1 MKYIKEFLELSLSEQ
16 QAALSHV
23 ATQKGLPL
31 VVVEK
36 DLWVTIVLHILFG
49 ENGSRGILFKGGTSL
64 SKGFNL
70 IDRFSEDI
78 DVTYSIDTLKEY
90 YGEFENPWN
99 YFDAI
104 NTNDKWS
111 NKKLERE
118 LSNLKDIGQKYT
130 DEILLKIVEDEI
142 TKIIDLPFE
151 IVSQGEMTLYIHYP
165 KLLDDSEYGG
175 YIEPKIKIEAGV
187 RSARVP
193 TIKKSIDSFFEQVL
207 GKSDAIEVD
216 ILRPDRTF
224 WEKATILHAENS
236 RNEPSRIEKR
246 NHMSRH
252 IYDLV
257 KLYNSEYGKM
267 AINNL
272 ELLADVVQ
280 HKSTFYK
287 DNRADYP
294 NATPKAI
301 KIVPTD
307 ELNNSFKV
315 DYEDMAKSMII
326 GSPPT
331 YKELIVILHK
341 IEINI
346 SEKEK
351 ILDKRN

>member
-1 MKYIKEFLELSLSEQ
+1 MKYIKDLFILPLEEQ

-31 VVVEK
+31 IVVEK
-36 DLWVTIVLHILFG
+36 DLWVTILLHILFG
-49 ENGSRGILFKGGTSL
+49 ENGSEGILFKGGTSL
-64 SKGFNL
+64 SKGFDL

-78 DVTYSIDTLKEY
+78 DVTYSIDTLKQH

-99 YFDAI
+99 YFEDES
-104 NTNDKWS
+104 NWS
-111 NKKLERE
+111 NKKLDRE
-118 LSNLKDIGQKYT
+118 LLNIKKIGQKYT
-130 DEILLKIVEDEI
+130 DEILLQIVEDELNKI
-142 TKIIDLPFE
+142 TNLPFD
-151 IVSQGEMTLYIHYP
+151 IVSEGEMTLYIHYP
-165 KLLDDSEYGG
+165 KLLGDSEYGES
-175 YIEPKIKIEAGV
+175 YVAPVIKVEAGV

-193 TIKKSIDSFFEQVL
+193 TITRSIDSFFEQVL
-207 GKSDAIEVD
+207 EKSDSIEVE

-257 KLYNSEYGKM
+257 KLYNSVYGKM
-267 AINNL
+267 AIDNL
-272 ELLADVVQ
+272 ELLADVVS

-294 NATPKAI
+294 NATPENI
-301 KIVPTD
+301 KIIPTS
-307 ELNNSFKV
+307 ELNHNFKV

-326 GSPPT
+326 GNPPT
-331 YKELIVILHK
+331 YEKLLEILQK
-341 IEINI
+341 IEEAI
-346 SEKEK
+346 K
-351 ILDKRN
+351 